1 VIAKATGPME
11 RSAINSYTAAG
22 AFLGLI
28 LGLNVGNM
36 LVQPQEPGFLFTVA
50 GLIAM
55 LPTVAIYVLVSR
67 RFRRARPPERM
78 FLAISG
84 WFVLAGS
91 MAALI
96 VATHAIFP
104 NAVAT

>member
-1 VIAKATGPME
+1 ME

-22 AFLGLI
+22 AFLGVV
-28 LGLNVGNM
+28 LGLHVAWSLIG
-36 LVQPQEPGFLFTVA
+36 LRDPGYLFTVA
-50 GLIAM
+50 GLIATI
-55 LPTVAIYVLVSR
+55 PTVAAHLLVSR
-67 RFRRARPPERM
+67 RFKRASHAERM

-96 VATHAIFP
+96 VATNAIFP
-104 NAVAT
+104 KAVAG